1 MTRHLKFV
9 AWTVGVFLL
18 AAGALTATF
27 WSKRTIW
34 PEFPAATDS
43 APQVV
48 TQYEPDF
55 AWRIG
60 DRVPVH
66 IYIKQQPNTQLDL
79 NSLAL
84 EGDFEIAGRPE
95 IFVREFRDGSRLVHL
110 KVNLQSFNVAEKW
123 TFKATMSYLV
133 AGSKESHAAKI
144 PGAEIYTSR
153 TWDGRETIKDGPL
166 PVVHGLHYWTTAA
179 ALLAGI
185 AGLIFGLWY
194 LRHIRATT
202 PVEEIPSSS
211 WELARRQFDAVW
223 ARIAQ
228 GDDSPERY
236 KEVERII
243 RGHYRIESKTVREVP
258 FELGNH
264 PHLKGILVILGNC
277 EKVLF
282 ARQPLTPEEKLAI
295 KTTFDAM
302 FAAKTKKAATTASGK
317 KRSGSKR
324 S

>member
-9 AWTVGVFLL
+9 AWIIGVFLL
-18 AAGALTATF
+18 SAGALTAVF

-34 PEFPAATDS
+34 PEFPAAADS

-48 TQYEPDF
+48 TQFEPDF

-66 IYIKQQPNTQLDL
+66 VYIKQQPGTQLDL
-79 NSLAL
+79 NSLAI
-84 EGDFEIAGRPE
+84 EGDFEIAGQPD
-95 IFVREFRDGSRLVHL
+95 IFVREFRDGSKLVHL
-110 KVNLQSFNVAEKW
+110 TVNLQSFNVAEKW
-123 TFKATMSYLV
+123 TFKAMMSYTV
-133 AGSKESHAAKI
+133 AGSKESHTVKI
-144 PGAEIYTSR
+144 PAAEMYTSR
-153 TWDGRETIKDGPL
+153 TWDGREKIKDGPL
-166 PVVHGLHYWTTAA
+166 PVIHGLHYWTTAA
-179 ALLAGI
+179 ALLAGLG
-185 AGLIFGLWY
+185 GLIFGLWY
-194 LRHIRATT
+194 LRRIRSMT
-202 PVEEIPSSS
+202 PVEEIPASS

-236 KEVERII
+236 KEIERII
-243 RGHYRIESKTVREVP
+243 RGHYRIESRTVREVP

-282 ARQPLTPEEKLAI
+282 ARQGLTPEEKLAI

-302 FAAKTKKAATTASGK
+302 FAAKTTKKAAAPSGK
-317 KRSGSKR
+317 TRSAKRS
-324 S
+324 